1 MNTVSVQYG
10 EIDSRC
16 VIVNLDE
23 KCRVNASIMQCE
35 VHFSKQQQ
43 QQHLLQYHDS
53 IQQCR
58 YMLPLF
64 EQTTAS

>member
-1 MNTVSVQYG
+1 MNTVSVQYH
-10 EIDSRC
+10 EIDSSC
-16 VIVNLDE
+16 VSVNLDE
-23 KCRVNASIMQCE
+23 KCRVNPGIMQCE

-53 IQQCR
+53 IQQCQ
-58 YMLPLF
+58 YTLPLF